1 MNFGDFLDGAVGGFQ
16 QGVRAGEQISAAL
29 DRKSE
34 RDAGKKAA
42 QSAKDKQLFGQ
53 LEQTG
58 KEKVKPQSAPI
69 TAPAPVG
76 ITPVGMANAG
86 YQPPA
91 FRLGA
96 APQPYTMSPQQPF
109 APMMYGATGMTR
121 DY

>member
-1 MNFGDFLDGAVGGFQ
+1 MNFGDFLNGAVDGFAR
-16 QGVRAGEQISAAL
+16 GVRSGEQISAAL

-42 QSAKDKQLFGQ
+42 QSSKDNHLFGQ

-58 KEKVKPQSAPI
+58 KEKVKPKAAPAPV
-69 TAPAPVG
+69 TTPAPVG
-76 ITPVGMANAG
+76 IGMANVG
-86 YQPPA
+86 FQPPA

-96 APQPYTMSPQQPF
+96 RPPQFQPGTPQQF
-109 APMMYGATGMTR
+109 AAPVMYGATGMTQ